1 MRRVVSVTHKG
12 RIRAERLWN
21 IMNKKVILAVLAV
34 AIILTVAFVSIWSGR
49 NSKNSEKNINLYFL
63 NEAASSIEQEER
75 KIAYD
80 NADEL
85 PGLVLENLLKGPQS
99 KKLRAIAGKNT
110 KVLGTYYN
118 ESNLTVDFSKEFLSG
133 DSAKNMLSVYA
144 MVRTLCQIDKIGGV
158 MVTVEGQQ
166 VMAADGSLIGFMS
179 NSDINLESDT
189 YTTDSKNI
197 VLYFADKNGKSLVK
211 EVRTIKITDTR
222 PIENY
227 IVSELIKGPVNKELS
242 SVLTSDTELI
252 SAETNNGTC
261 HVTFKNFI
269 EKNLSDPTSDKSA
282 LAVYSVVNSL
292 TSLNEVNSVRFLFE
306 GKTAEMVGTFDFSQ
320 VFEEN
325 KKIIKQ

>member
-1 MRRVVSVTHKG
+1 
-12 RIRAERLWN
+12 
-21 IMNKKVILAVLAV
+21 
-34 AIILTVAFVSIWSGR
+34 
-49 NSKNSEKNINLYFL
+49 
-63 NEAASSIEQEER
+63 
-75 KIAYD
+75 
-80 NADEL
+80 
-85 PGLVLENLLKGPQS
+85 
-99 KKLRAIAGKNT
+99 
-110 KVLGTYYN
+110 
-118 ESNLTVDFSKEFLSG
+118 
-133 DSAKNMLSVYA
+133 MLSVYA
-144 MVRTLCQIDKIGGV
+144 LVRTLCQLDKIGGV

-222 PIENY
+222 PIESY